1 MKFQPKAITLGIL
14 LHRHYL
20 SVFAGFEVEED
31 VNISGVKK
39 LPNASKVKAK
49 AVNDV
54 LGVHRTGTDGG
65 GNDSPIV
72 ITSNFIHQ
80 PQSPRRRRLT
90 SNDSIKNALNE
101 AVASGILKPSFTLV
115 VDVLDS
121 SAADTTTDANAN
133 GGGIGQADFGSGGE
147 SPGNNIFD
155 TETTTTT
162 TSPSDENVFD
172 FPMSSN
178 NNDSTTTSSFEID
191 ITLANPS
198 VTKSATYSIHGG
210 PSLPITNILNLDD
223 TTLLVSS
230 KLAED
235 GTTSSNGDFC
245 ILAVDSITG
254 NVEGIIKKNGESLM
268 NLRTENVVVK
278 NSVGQSNWDGSTT
291 EESVVTKLVARE
303 VVVKDREWT
312 CGVESGDGGRM
323 LHEHEVS
330 DLYGL
335 EYFGWGGYDTGWT
348 IV

>member
-31 VNISGVKK
+31 VDISGVKK

-54 LGVHRTGTDGG
+54 LGVHRTGADGD
-65 GNDSPIV
+65 DSPIS

-80 PQSPRRRRLT
+80 PQSTRRRRLT

-101 AVASGILKPSFTLV
+101 AVASGMLKPSFTLV

-121 SAADTTTDANAN
+121 SAADTTTDANAD
-133 GGGIGQADFGSGGE
+133 GGGIGQAYFGNGGE

-155 TETTTTT
+155 TETTTT
-162 TSPSDENVFD
+162 SPSNENVFD
-172 FPMSSN
+172 IPTSSN

-198 VTKSATYSIHGG
+198 VTKSTTYSIHGG

-235 GTTSSNGDFC
+235 GTKSSSGDFC
-245 ILAVDSITG
+245 ILTVDSITG

-268 NLRTENVVVK
+268 SLRTENVVVK
-278 NSVGQSNWDGSTT
+278 DSVGQSNWDGSTT

-335 EYFGWGGYDTGWT
+335 EYFGWGGYDIG
-348 IV
+348 

>member
-1 MKFQPKAITLGIL
+1 MKFQPKAIILGIL

-20 SVFAGFEVEED
+20 SVFAGFEVED
-31 VNISGVKK
+31 VDISGVKK

-133 GGGIGQADFGSGGE
+133 GGGIGQADFGISGE

-172 FPMSSN
+172 IPMSSN

-245 ILAVDSITG
+245 ILAVDSTTG

-268 NLRTENVVVK
+268 NLRSENVVVK

-330 DLYGL
+330 DLYEL
-335 EYFGWGGYDTGWT
+335 EYFGWGGYDTG
-348 IV
+348 